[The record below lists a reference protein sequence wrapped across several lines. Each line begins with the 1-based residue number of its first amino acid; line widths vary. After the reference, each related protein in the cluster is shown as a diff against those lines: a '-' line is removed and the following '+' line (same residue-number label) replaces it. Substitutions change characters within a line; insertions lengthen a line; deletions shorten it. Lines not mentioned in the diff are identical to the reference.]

1 MTEIVLGCP
10 FNSILFQF
18 PQKNTMV
25 DRVKCFFNVSNVKCL
40 HEVVHRD
47 EQAQGVM
54 GLRHRKLRSAWE
66 ILCRFLQNS
75 SVSCKSWFFESF
87 GAFFAI
93 FFEETTFQIVQLKM

>member
-1 MTEIVLGCP
+1 ML
-10 FNSILFQF
+10 
-18 PQKNTMV
+18 KNLITF
-25 DRVKCFFNVSNVKCL
+25 DHPPASSPGANKKISCESLYEGL

-75 SVSCKSWFFESF
+75 SVSCKSWFFDSF
-87 GAFFAI
+87 GGFFRH
-93 FFEETTFQIVQLKM
+93 FFEETTFQIVQLNM